1 MKWSENVLDS
11 EKIRLKLVNLSNNE
25 FSHAYS
31 TNLGVDA
38 AENELVWVT
47 NAHSL
52 PISLCWLQDGI
63 KHFEDRRVAGVSG
76 FFPHREGNVFGKSDA
91 MMYYFSQKMVLRQDW
106 CSTIN
111 CIIWEVFMEN
121 SFS

>member
-1 MKWSENVLDS
+1 MKIAYMKWSENVSGS

-38 AENELVWVT
+38 AENELVWIT

-63 KHFEDRRVAGVSG
+63 KHFEDRRVASVSG
-76 FFPHREGNVFGKSDA
+76 FLFLTGKEMFSGNW
-91 MMYYFSQKMVLRQDW
+91 MR
-106 CSTIN
+106 
-111 CIIWEVFMEN
+111 
-121 SFS
+121 